1 MGNEVPTA
9 AGKTD
14 VAPALVLMG
23 SVFLGPTAWEAVAAR
38 LAAQGWEVILTPLPD
53 LSPLR
58 SAEEA
63 AAQYTASVPPDRAVI
78 LVPHSNAG
86 NFVPALAALSN
97 VVGVV
102 FVDAV
107 IPVESG
113 TQPLAPAT
121 FLAELETMVGEDG
134 LLPPWTG
141 WFPPDDVEA
150 LFPDQETRA
159 RIESH
164 QPRVPVSYLRDHLV
178 ITAGWDAVPAAY
190 LAFGD
195 TYGAELH
202 RARDHGWPVTTLNGH
217 HLHMLV
223 DPDRVA
229 SEILNLVEPLTTGL

>member
-1 MGNEVPTA
+1 MA
-9 AGKTD
+9 
-14 VAPALVLMG
+14 
-23 SVFLGPTAWEAVAAR
+23 SVFLGPTAWEPVGSR
-38 LAAQGWEVILTPLPD
+38 LAAQGWEVLLAPQADVSWP
-53 LSPLR
+53 R

-63 AAQYTASVPPDRAVI
+63 AALYAASVPPDRAVI

-86 NFVPALAALSN
+86 NFVPALTAVSN

-113 TQPLAPAT
+113 TQPLVPAA

-164 QPRVPVSYLRDHLV
+164 QPTVPISYLRDHLH
-178 ITAGWDAVPAAY
+178 ITAGWDTIPAAY

-195 TYGAELH
+195 TYGTELH
-202 RARDHGWPVTTLNGH
+202 RARDRGWPVTTLTGR

-229 SEILNLVEPLTTGL
+229 TEILNSVEPLTTG